1 MTSDPILTTERLRL
15 YPWQE
20 EDFPLFAALH
30 SDREVQR
37 FLEVG
42 ETVWDEPILRKKF
55 AGFRADYAR
64 HGWSKF
70 KALDS
75 QGRFV
80 GRAGFSLFE
89 ETGEA
94 ELGYSFKRAFW
105 GQGYATEAVRALLA
119 WIYRTTSLDHV
130 IGFAVA
136 DHAASR
142 RVLEKVGM
150 RLTDVR
156 DYNGIPNAFYR
167 HDRPAAG

>member
-1 MTSDPILTTERLRL
+1 MQNPILTTERLRL

-20 EDFPLFAALH
+20 DDFSLLVELH
-30 SDREVQR
+30 GDPDVQR
-37 FLEVG
+37 FLEAG
-42 ETVWDEPILRKKF
+42 GPAWDEASLRRRL
-55 AGFRADYAR
+55 ARFRADHAE

-70 KALDS
+70 KVLDA

-89 ETGEA
+89 QTGEV
-94 ELGYSFKRAFW
+94 ELGYTFKRECW
-105 GQGYATEAVRALLA
+105 GQGYATEVARALLE
-119 WIYRTTSLDHV
+119 WIYRATSLDHV

-156 DYNGIPNAFYR
+156 DYKGLPNAFYR
-167 HDRPAAG
+167 HDRP